1 MIKCALIGYGYWGK
15 IIEKYIKKNSSF
27 NLVKV
32 VDPALDKDIK
42 LSDVLC
48 DKSIEV
54 AFVCNPINYHYETV
68 KQLLKHGKHVFCE
81 KPLCKKYDETKELY
95 NIARNN
101 GLVLFTDYIYT
112 VSPAINLLKQNISKL
127 GNVEFIEASI
137 KQFGN
142 FYRNDNV
149 FEVLGVHMLSAI
161 IYIFGGD
168 FSVDDLIIKKIHST
182 GIVESGIIQFRL
194 GNTRGIIDCDL
205 LYHEKERK
213 ITIKGKNGLGIFDAL
228 SNNTFKLI
236 IHEEDT
242 FKYIKTNEVVDSTD
256 ENNNIDLVL
265 DAFISSIKSGT
276 DNMELALKVA
286 SAMDNIKNMK
296 GI

>member
-1 MIKCALIGYGYWGK
+1 MKTILMGYGYWGRILHRYISK
-15 IIEKYIKKNSSF
+15 DDNYELIGII
-27 NLVKV
+27 
-32 VDPALDKDIK
+32 DPYYEGTLKFEDI
-42 LSDVLC
+42 LTNNE
-48 DKSIEV
+48 IESV
-54 AFVCNPINYHYETV
+54 FVCTPVDNHYETV
-68 KQLLKHGKHVFCE
+68 KQLLKHGKNVFCE

-242 FKYIKTNEVVDSTD
+242 FKYIKTNEVAESTD